1 MGYRSWLKTLGLG
14 ALATAGVIAVGAQ
27 TALQPIPAMA
37 QLNRTCQG
45 FTLFGGVDSEYRLAY
60 CIDNNERR
68 DTRARYYLRVAGRV
82 VTRDVIELEIA
93 YPEAFEEAG
102 GHFDNATIEIR
113 EGTGRGGAVIPA
125 ETFIEANLDEA
136 DSAEIGGIQTDSNV
150 LTIILE
156 QPIPANSSFVV
167 VISDVRNPNRFGI
180 HNFSLDLMYQGDAFA
195 QFVGIWALDVAAE

>member
-68 DTRARYYLRVAGRV
+68 DTRARYYLKVAGRV
-82 VTRDVIELEIA
+82 VSRDVIELDII
-93 YPEAFEEAG
+93 YPEAFEEEG

-125 ETFIEANLDEA
+125 ETFIAANSDDAEGVEI
-136 DSAEIGGIQTDSNV
+136 DSAESPGNV
-150 LTIILE
+150 LSIIPD
-156 QPIPANSSFVV
+156 QPIPANTSFVV
-167 VISDVRNPNRFGI
+167 VISDVRNPNRYGL
-180 HNFSLDLMYQGDAFA
+180 HNFNLDVVYQGDAFS
-195 QFVGIWALDVAAE
+195 QFIGLWALDVAAE